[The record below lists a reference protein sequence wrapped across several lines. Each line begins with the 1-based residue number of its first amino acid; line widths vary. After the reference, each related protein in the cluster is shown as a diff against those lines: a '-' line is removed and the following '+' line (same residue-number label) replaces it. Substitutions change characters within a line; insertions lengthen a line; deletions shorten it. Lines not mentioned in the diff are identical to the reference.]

1 MDTSNFSER
10 ANALMHGPSAGAWD
24 IQRRAVDLAAHSDDV
39 IFLTVGDPD
48 FSTPRAITERAIEAL
63 RNARTKYSPSIGEP
77 ALLEAAARHLSQRSG
92 VAAAPEQVSV
102 FPGAQNALYNVFGG
116 IAGPGDEV
124 VVFDPFYP
132 TYPGVVAASG
142 ATLRTAATHP
152 EHGFA
157 QTAQAVAAV
166 LNERTRAV
174 LVNSPCNPTGAVA
187 GREALQGIVQFC
199 RQHDLWL
206 VSDEVYKDY
215 TFDEPHVSV
224 WTLSEGWDKA
234 VIIDSV
240 SKSLAMSGWRIGWAV
255 GHPELTRR
263 MELISESQLFASPQF
278 AQDAVAWAL
287 AHPQPEQQVFFDAF
301 TERRDTVVRMVGQ
314 TPGLRCDTP
323 GGGMFAMVDVRQ
335 LDGDDVRWANALLD
349 AAHVAVVPG
358 SGFGAGAAGHVRI
371 SLTQPFSVLTE
382 AFERIATFTAKAD
395 QVG

>member
-1 MDTSNFSER
+1 MDAGNFSKR

-24 IQRRAVDLAAHSDDV
+24 IQRRAVELAERADDV

-48 FSTPRAITERAIEAL
+48 FSTPTAITERAIEAL

-92 VAAAPEQVSV
+92 VAATSEQVSV

-142 ATLRTAATHP
+142 AALRTAATHP
-152 EHGFA
+152 DEGFA
-157 QTAQAVAAV
+157 QTAQAVSAV

-187 GREALQGIVQFC
+187 GRDALQSLVQFC
-199 RQHDLWL
+199 QQHDLWL

-215 TFDEPHVSV
+215 AFDEPHVSV
-224 WTLSEGWDKA
+224 WSLSEGWDKA
-234 VIIDSV
+234 VIVDSV

-255 GHPELTRR
+255 GHPELIRR
-263 MELISESQLFASPQF
+263 MELINESQLFASPQF
-278 AQDAVAWAL
+278 SQDAVAWAL
-287 AHPQPEQQVFFDAF
+287 THPQSEQQEFFDAF
-301 TERRDTVVRMVGQ
+301 NERRNTVVRRVEQ
-314 TPGLRCDTP
+314 ISGLRCSTP

-335 LDGDDVRWANALLD
+335 LDSDDVRWANALLD

-358 SGFGAGAAGHVRI
+358 SGFGPGAAGHVRI
-371 SLTQPFSVLTE
+371 SLTQPLPVLTE
-382 AFERIATFTAKAD
+382 ALQRIATFT
-395 QVG
+395 VS